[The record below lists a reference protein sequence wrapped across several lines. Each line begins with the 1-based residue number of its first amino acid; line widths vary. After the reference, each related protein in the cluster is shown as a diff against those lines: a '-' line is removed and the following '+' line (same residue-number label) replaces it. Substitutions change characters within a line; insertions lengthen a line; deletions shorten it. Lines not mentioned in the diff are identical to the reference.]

1 MTQQSQVFLHTK
13 QATREEILWGYV
25 KSIDNEKQTM
35 NVFIPSRNI
44 VVPDIPINNNSS
56 RHGIGV
62 RVMPVPQDST
72 VLLIRDGMKYFHFGY
87 ALEGIERFTDN
98 SKSTKSTTSILQ
110 RYLES
115 GEVQMLGIANN
126 EVLLTNDGSVLIK
139 TKDNSYV
146 KLENYDSV
154 LEANVANM
162 KFNLDGVRIR
172 AGNVRRPLKDGSR
185 SDDFLVM
192 TEDGSIKAESDL
204 VLNENGSFE
213 DFTYLKEFF
222 VNVGTIQDSD
232 TSIDKPFV
240 VKEPNTSSPNV
251 GFMSLANQVVGEDG
265 KVYKVNGQ
273 RVQFLVRMTNGGGI
287 AITEDNSLY
296 IMDFLNKNF
305 TKFSSGL
312 NSKCL
317 KASDTNL
324 LEVADQAIRLDY
336 KKATIDLKLD
346 KDKSPEITTS
356 IGLSNGVS
364 RYTTINPFGYKI
376 DMTEAFINAIAKDII
391 LDYSN
396 TLTIGPGNASTSAE
410 MLIRGLKLA
419 GALDSHTHKGPI
431 GPPTFINYMNGL
443 VIGLQT
449 GDLAVPGVILG

>member
-1 MTQQSQVFLHTK
+1 MTQKQQSLVQTAR
-13 QATREEILWGYV
+13 ATIENIFWGYV
-25 KSIDNEKQTM
+25 KSVDNEKQTM
-35 NVFIPSRNI
+35 NVFIPSRNLI
-44 VVPDIPINNNSS
+44 IPDVVINNNVS
-56 RHGIGV
+56 RHGIGI
-62 RVMPVPQDST
+62 RVMPVPQDSV

-87 ALEGIERFTDN
+87 ALEEIERFTDN
-98 SKSTKSTTSILQ
+98 STATKQTAGLLQ

-115 GEVQMLGIANN
+115 GEVQLLGIANN

-146 KLENYDSV
+146 KLENYDSM

-172 AGNVRRPLKDGSR
+172 AGNIRRPTKDGSK

-192 TEDGSIKAESDL
+192 TDDGSIKPESDL
-204 VLNENGSFE
+204 VLDEGGVYE

-222 VNVGTIQDSD
+222 VNVGTVQDSE
-232 TSIDKPFV
+232 TGVDKEFIT
-240 VKEPNTSSPNV
+240 KEPNTSSPNV
-251 GFMSLANQVVGEDG
+251 GFMALATQVVGEDG
-265 KVYKVNGQ
+265 KIYKINGQ
-273 RVQFLVRMTNGGGI
+273 RVQFLIRMTNGGGI

-296 IMDFLNKNF
+296 IMDFINKNF

-317 KASDTNL
+317 KASETNL
-324 LEVADQAIRLDY
+324 IEVADQGIKLDH

-346 KDKSPEITTS
+346 KDNYPEVTTS
-356 IGLSNGVS
+356 IGLSNGIS
-364 RYTTINPFGYKI
+364 RYTTINAFGYKI

-396 TLTIGPGNASTSAE
+396 TLTIGPGNATTSAE

-431 GPPTFINYMNGL
+431 GPPTFTNYVSGL
-443 VIGLQT
+443 VVGLQS

>member
-1 MTQQSQVFLHTK
+1 MTQKSQSIAHTNR
-13 QATREEILWGYV
+13 ATIESIVWGYV

-35 NVFIPSRNI
+35 NVFIPTTNLTI
-44 VVPDIPINNNSS
+44 PNIPINNNVS
-56 RHGIGV
+56 RHGIGI
-62 RVMPVPQDST
+62 RVMPIPQDSV

-87 ALEGIERFTDN
+87 ALEEINRFTDN
-98 SKSTKSTTSILQ
+98 STSTKQTAGLLQ

-115 GEVQMLGIANN
+115 GEVQLLGIANN
-126 EVLLTNDGSVLIK
+126 EILLANDGSVLIK

-172 AGNVRRPLKDGSR
+172 AGNIRRPTKDGSK

-192 TEDGSIKAESDL
+192 TDDGSIKSESDL
-204 VLNENGSFE
+204 VLNEDGAYE

-222 VNVGTIQDSD
+222 VNVGTVQDS
-232 TSIDKPFV
+232 TTGNDKEFV
-240 VKEPNTSSPNV
+240 TKEPNTSSPNV
-251 GFMSLANQVVGEDG
+251 GFMSLASQVVGEDG
-265 KVYKVNGQ
+265 KIYKINDQ
-273 RVQFLVRMTNGGGI
+273 RVQFLLRMTNGGGI
-287 AITEDNSLY
+287 AVTEDNSLY
-296 IMDFLNKNF
+296 IMDFINKNF

-317 KASDTNL
+317 KASETNL
-324 LEVADQAIRLDY
+324 IEVADQGIKLDH

-346 KDKSPEITTS
+346 SSNYPEITTS
-356 IGLSNGVS
+356 IGLSNNIS
-364 RYTTINPFGYKI
+364 RYTTINAFGYKI
-376 DMTEAFINAIAKDII
+376 DMSEAFINAIAKDII

-396 TLTIGPGNASTSAE
+396 TLTIGPANASSSAE

-419 GALDSHTHKGPI
+419 GDLDTHTHKGPV
-431 GPPTFINYMNGL
+431 GPPTFTNYASGL
-443 VIGLQT
+443 VFGLQY